1 MALSAKAPTSFVVN
15 LAREEDV
22 LTFQQLGEQALH
34 KAITIADETAE
45 VHAKSQL
52 LRAHG
57 AFKVAIAVVGDKMK
71 PKAASDFRS

>member
-1 MALSAKAPTSFVVN
+1 MALTHKAPTSFVVN
-15 LAREEDV
+15 LAREQDV
-22 LTFQQLGEQALH
+22 LTFQQLGEEALH

-57 AFKVAIAVVGDKMK
+57 AFDVAIVDIGDKMK
-71 PKAASDFRS
+71 PKAGSDFHS